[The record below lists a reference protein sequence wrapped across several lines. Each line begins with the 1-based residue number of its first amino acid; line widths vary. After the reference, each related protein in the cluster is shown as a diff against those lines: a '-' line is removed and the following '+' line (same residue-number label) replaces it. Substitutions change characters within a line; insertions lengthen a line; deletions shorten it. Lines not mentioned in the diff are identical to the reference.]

1 LDRTARDHLQ
11 HCFVLHR
18 RDFSNTSLILEVFSA
33 AYGRLPVLA
42 KGAKRGKG
50 AAPTLQAFRPLW
62 LSWSGGG
69 EVKTLVRSEP
79 AGRSFELAGDALFCG
94 FYLNELL
101 MRMLGRGDPNQHLFA
116 FYHSALTDLATGA
129 NLERVLRQFELRLL
143 QELGYAGSL
152 DRDAGGQP
160 VSAGRR
166 YYYLPDVGLR
176 EAGAEEL
183 GEGISGSAL
192 LALAAGDALTGESA
206 REARALMRR
215 LLAPHLG
222 ERPLKSRELFR
233 RWRGTA

>member
-1 LDRTARDHLQ
+1 M
-11 HCFVLHR
+11 LHR

-33 AYGRLPVLA
+33 TYGRLPVLA

-50 AAPTLQAFRPLW
+50 AAPVLQAFRPLW

-79 AGRSFELAGDALFCG
+79 AGKAFELAGDALFCG

-101 MRMLGRGDPNQHLFA
+101 IRMLGRGDPNEHLFA
-116 FYHSALTDLATGA
+116 FYHSALADLATGA
-129 NLERVLRQFELRLL
+129 DLDRVLRQFELRLL
-143 QELGYAGSL
+143 QELGYTGAL
-152 DRDAGGQP
+152 DRDAAGQP
-160 VSAGRR
+160 VSAERR
-166 YYYLPDVGLR
+166 YNYLSDVGLR
-176 EAGAEEL
+176 DADAGEEEL

-192 LALAAGDALTGESA
+192 LALAAGDALIGESA